1 LPRSSCRRPLG
12 RELAERGYD
21 GKERILLLPTHP
33 RWHSQ
38 RRLYGERKRE
48 ASWED
53 GIASALPDF
62 KNGSQAWGNNN
73 QGQIV
78 GTVGSANG
86 QTQTG
91 ALWQNGTLTVLD
103 LLPGDVG
110 GIAFG
115 INSEGQV
122 VGGNW
127 DSDFNWSHAFIWQ
140 NRVMTDLNTL
150 FPSDSNLFA
159 TFAAKINDRGQ
170 IRGMAIVRS
179 GPDKGDVH
187 AFLATPVN
195 ESIGRSVA
203 DDSPTRPRSN
213 LPASASKRLLQFL
226 RSGVACH

>member
-1 LPRSSCRRPLG
+1 
-12 RELAERGYD
+12 
-21 GKERILLLPTHP
+21 
-33 RWHSQ
+33 
-38 RRLYGERKRE
+38 
-48 ASWED
+48 
-53 GIASALPDF
+53 
-62 KNGSQAWGNNN
+62 
-73 QGQIV
+73 
-78 GTVGSANG
+78 
-86 QTQTG
+86 
-91 ALWQNGTLTVLD
+91 
-103 LLPGDVG
+103 
-110 GIAFG
+110 
-115 INSEGQV
+115 